1 MTGVQSVTSP
11 IISDKAV
18 AEPELR
24 NAAIIPF
31 PARKPTKLAVISDQ
45 DRLANALNALN
56 TALANQREALAA
68 WRKVLGELKTTTSGL
83 DDNLQRYRASLR
95 TLGNSVSSLR
105 DKAKS
110 LETWADNTM
119 TEKQ

>member
-11 IISDKAV
+11 TMNDKTT

-24 NAAIIPF
+24 NATIIPF
-31 PARKPTKLAVISDQ
+31 PVRQSAKPAMTADQ
-45 DRLANALNALN
+45 ERLATALNTLN

-83 DDNLQRYRASLR
+83 DENLQRYRNSLR

-105 DKAKS
+105 DKTKT
-110 LETWADNTM
+110 LETWADNALK
-119 TEKQ
+119 EKE

>member
-11 IISDKAV
+11 TMSDITA

-24 NAAIIPF
+24 TAAIIPF
-31 PARKPTKLAVISDQ
+31 PVRHPAQPTVVSDQ

-56 TALANQREALAA
+56 AALTNQREALAA
-68 WRKVLGELKTTTSGL
+68 WRSVLGELKTTTSGL
-83 DDNLQRYRASLR
+83 DENLQRYRNSLR

-105 DKAKS
+105 DKTKT
-110 LETWADNTM
+110 LETWADNALK
-119 TEKQ
+119 ERE